1 MTPVSLTQVLSA
13 PSFDPVRLAAA
24 AYLARF
30 KGQSRVHT
38 ESDLRAYLHWCAEHG
53 LDPLAA
59 TRPHIELHVRWMQ
72 EQRRYAASTAR
83 HPDRRQTRRPSH
95 HDAPPVRARVSLDR
109 SQLHPGR
116 LHVVRHMIVNRNCRV
131 VGYVGDLWTTAP

>member
-1 MTPVSLTQVLSA
+1 MTPVSLTQVLPA

-72 EQRRYAASTAR
+72 EQRRYAASTVSRPVAVVAGF
-83 HPDRRQTRRPSH
+83 DRTASSTAYSSTPSGVRSAAPTFRRSRPPS
-95 HDAPPVRARVSLDR
+95 
-109 SQLHPGR
+109 G
-116 LHVVRHMIVNRNCRV
+116 
-131 VGYVGDLWTTAP
+131 